1 MLSEQPTT
9 LTPEAPPPGVP
20 PSPSLAAYLPEVT
33 KSPRKSPRKQK
44 VVGKSGNARKTR
56 ISRRSSIFSIP
67 PPTNVEPAYETEVIP
82 IVVPASK
89 QQTNNKSSILTKS
102 ILPTSFVL
110 PPPSPRTS
118 LPPPDSLLRPLDSH
132 LPEHDPIFR
141 PPEPEPFAPY
151 PIPTIVEPAAP
162 TGTEK
167 PAPSTPPPPMRRP
180 PFPVAKPLAAHMTH
194 AYSPVKPSPL
204 SRILMLADSPESSEP
219 EPETM
224 PEPVMVPRS
233 RSMRTPPRSPPGLH
247 APAMG
252 ANGGGGSDDSDDS
265 PLREKKTQRNAVV
278 VVPARKAKTDKADGK
293 KRVSVRE
300 RSTGVSGG
308 GGNGSAKGSR
318 ETEAPAVTAT
328 MTGKPPKAI
337 GAVEKENR
345 EKPFRRGSPP
355 GVVVMTVGAAAPSKP
370 ARGNHRAS
378 SPSGSKPTDVL
389 AKPTNRVPA
398 KLPVAV
404 KGGARRVPIGS
415 AEAAPL
421 PVGRRG

>member
-20 PSPSLAAYLPEVT
+20 PSPSLAAYLPDVT

-89 QQTNNKSSILTKS
+89 QQTNNKSSALSKS

-118 LPPPDSLLRPLDSH
+118 LPPPDSLLGPLDSH
-132 LPEHDPIFR
+132 LPENDPDPFS
-141 PPEPEPFAPY
+141 PSPEPSPLY

-162 TGTEK
+162 TDTEK
-167 PAPSTPPPPMRRP
+167 PVPATPPPPMRRP
-180 PFPVAKPLAAHMTH
+180 AFPVAKPLASHMTH

-219 EPETM
+219 EPEPV
-224 PEPVMVPRS
+224 PEPKMVPRP
-233 RSMRTPPRSPPGLH
+233 RSARTPPRSPPGLS
-247 APAMG
+247 APAVG
-252 ANGGGGSDDSDDS
+252 PSDDDDSDDS
-265 PLREKKTQRNAVV
+265 PLREKKTQRNTVV
-278 VVPARKAKTDKADGK
+278 VVPARKTKPDKADGK

-300 RSTGVSGG
+300 RSTGTGG
-308 GGNGSAKGSR
+308 GSGKGSR
-318 ETEAPAVTAT
+318 ETEAPAATAT
-328 MTGKPPKAI
+328 TTGKPKAT
-337 GAVEKENR
+337 GAGEKENR
-345 EKPFRRGSPP
+345 EKPSRRGSPP
-355 GVVVMTVGAAAPSKP
+355 GLVVMTVGAAVPSKP
-370 ARGNHRAS
+370 ARGDLHHRPS
-378 SPSGSKPTDVL
+378 SPSGSRPTAVL
-389 AKPTNRVPA
+389 VKPTNRAPA
-398 KLPVAV
+398 KLPVTGR
-404 KGGARRVPIGS
+404 GGARRVPIGS
-415 AEAAPL
+415 AEAAP
-421 PVGRRG
+421 VGRRG